1 MAAPLLGDLLNA
13 SLADVCHMQPNPFQ
27 TVSCLA
33 SSARHQVPPH
43 SLPLCMPMLLL
54 QMSRYAKTLDL
65 FGGLKRYHQDQ
76 HGNNEYGWL
85 QIIWS
90 AGLCILC

>member
-33 SSARHQVPPH
+33 SRARHQVPPH
-43 SLPLCMPMLLL
+43 SLCMPMLLL
-54 QMSRYAKTLDL
+54 QMSRYAKTLNL

-90 AGLCILC
+90 AALCILC